1 MHLATDYIHPTP
13 RGERCRVR
21 VWLPEEDQDAPVVI
35 CSELPTNEGSS
46 ITYAAEQLAAEV
58 IRYHRLPTPIVWIE
72 HYPTEAT
79 DGQAET
85 FELVVFS
92 SDEVK
97 ERAPYL
103 GKTRRTV
110 GEPTWKPL
118 DRRSVEALVGHEV

>member
-103 GKTRRTV
+103 GETRRTV

>member
-13 RGERCRVR
+13 RGGRCRVR

-103 GKTRRTV
+103 GETRRTV

>member
-1 MHLATDYIHPTP
+1 MHLATYYIHPTP

-103 GKTRRTV
+103 GETRRTV